1 MDVDLGVREHGEDLG
16 RLEGKESI
24 INIYYM
30 KRNLLSVK

>member
-1 MDVDLGVREHGEDLG
+1 MDLGVREHGEDLG
-16 RLEGKESI
+16 RLEGKEFI